1 MNRGSAPP
9 RMTIPLM
16 LSIVGVALFGAL
28 LVAQDIPAKLWL
40 GGMALL
46 WLIGTMREARH
57 EHGSEALRELVEEQP
72 AGPSL
77 VGLAVGSVV
86 FAVTMS
92 SLLPSAG
99 DGLLRLLIYA
109 ACSTGAYIAGQATK
123 AAVLR
128 LPRYQLRG
136 PSH

>member
-1 MNRGSAPP
+1 
-9 RMTIPLM
+9 M

-46 WLIGTMREARH
+46 WLIGTIREARH
-57 EHGSEALRELVEEQP
+57 ERGSGALRELVEEQP

-123 AAVLR
+123 AAGLAIAP
-128 LPRYQLRG
+128 LPAPRPEPLTGRR
-136 PSH
+136 S

>member
-1 MNRGSAPP
+1 
-9 RMTIPLM
+9 MTIPLM

-28 LVAQDIPAKLWL
+28 LVAPDIPAKLWL

-46 WLIGTMREARH
+46 WLIVAIREARQ
-57 EHGSEALRELVEEQP
+57 ERGSGALREPVEEQP

-77 VGLAVGSVV
+77 AGLAVGSVV
-86 FAVTMS
+86 FAVAMS
-92 SLLPSAG
+92 SLLSSAG

-109 ACSTGAYIAGQATK
+109 ACSTGAYFAGQATK

-128 LPRYQLRG
+128 LPRYQPRD